1 MDINLGAQLR
11 KLRHDLGRTQED
23 VARALDVTAQA
34 VSRWENNACYPDMT
48 LIPALAN
55 YFGVT
60 IDELFG
66 YRSERSRRIDALVGE
81 IRAMNSRNAGR
92 DVCVDECVRRAR
104 EALAEY
110 PGSEELT
117 LCLASVLYNAGY
129 VRHGEH
135 HLTDSDGYDVYD
147 VKRHREYA
155 EWREAVVLYERL
167 LPTLSEGEMR
177 HQAVREL
184 IQLYANLGEPEKA
197 AAVAQTAPS
206 LSGCRERL
214 RMQAFDGRGRAQ
226 ACGEALLATVK
237 SCSYVMIQSYL
248 ANHAHIGAEEAVEM
262 VRRAIAL
269 YDLVCPDGNW
279 GLHHGDLIGLHLF
292 LSIRLWSAGDGD
304 GAFAAL
310 DKALEHALALNAVCR
325 QKDAHYTAPLL
336 SSVPIS
342 PEHGMEPGWMA
353 ELPQDWPWWYVPGD
367 EQAAQA
373 MKADPRWAAWVSR
386 TQSAG

>member
-11 KLRHDLGRTQED
+11 TLRHSLGRTQEE
-23 VARALDVTAQA
+23 VAQALDVTAQA
-34 VSRWENNACYPDMT
+34 VSRWEKNICYPDMT

-104 EALAEY
+104 EGLAEY
-110 PGSEELT
+110 PGSEELM

-135 HLTDSDGYDVYD
+135 HLTDSEGYDVYD
-147 VKRHREYA
+147 VQRHRQCA

-167 LPTLSEGEMR
+167 LTTLGEGDMR

-197 AAVAQTAPS
+197 AAVAQNAPS

-214 RMQAFDGRGRAQ
+214 RMQAFDGRERAQ

-237 SCSYVMIQSYL
+237 SCSYVMIQSFL
-248 ANHAHIGAEEAVEM
+248 VNHAHIGAEEAVVI

-269 YDLVCPDGNW
+269 YDLVCPDGGY

-292 LSIRLWSAGDGD
+292 LSIRLWRAGDGD
-304 GAFAAL
+304 EAFAAL
-310 DKALEHALALNAVCR
+310 DKALEHALALDDVCR
-325 QKDAHYTAPLL
+325 RKEARYTAPWLA
-336 SSVPIS
+336 SVPIKLDRD
-342 PEHGMEPGWMA
+342 MEPGWIA

-367 EQAAQA
+367 EQAAA
-373 MKADPRWAAWVSR
+373 DMKADPRWTAWVSR
-386 TQSAG
+386 TRSPG